1 MATRAPKASR
11 CTFRNGT
18 PGHLWA
24 GASARTAE
32 TWQRMLAPLG
42 KPAIFLREGTT
53 SAVEIVAALEAE
65 GVY

>member
-1 MATRAPKASR
+1 MATRAPKASEVY
-11 CTFRNGT
+11 FPNGA
-18 PGHLWA
+18 PEHLWA
-24 GASARTAE
+24 GASASTAE